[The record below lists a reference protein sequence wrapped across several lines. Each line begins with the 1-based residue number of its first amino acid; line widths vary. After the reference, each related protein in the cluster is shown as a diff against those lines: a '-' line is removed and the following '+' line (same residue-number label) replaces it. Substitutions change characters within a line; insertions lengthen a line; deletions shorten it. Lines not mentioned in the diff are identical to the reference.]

1 MSGALFPD
9 QGARA
14 LDLLC
19 LGRAGVDLYAQ
30 QEGVAFEAVSSFR
43 KSVGGSAANVATGAA
58 RLGLRT
64 GLLSVVSGDG
74 FGRYVRGFLSD
85 NGVDVSGVKT
95 DASGALNSLAIT
107 ETRPDGCQV
116 IIYRKDAAD
125 LHLTPQDIDPAQVA
139 SARALLVTGTALSAS
154 PSREA
159 CLHAM
164 ALARKAGT
172 TVVLDMDY
180 RPYGW
185 VSEAQASV
193 YLQVAC
199 GMADVVIGNREEFD
213 VLDLQD
219 SAAGSGAQRLL
230 EGTTRVVLVKD
241 GARGCQI
248 LHRGEP
254 AIEQGVFKVKARKP
268 FGAGDAFA
276 AATLWGALDGRP
288 WAEAARL
295 GAAAAAIVVR
305 GDGCAEAMPSRDALL
320 AFMAEHASHQPAS

>member
-1 MSGALFPD
+1 MSQTDFPD
-9 QGARA
+9 RSARA

-30 QEGVAFEAVSSFR
+30 QEGVALESVSSFR

-64 GLLSVVSGDG
+64 GMLSVVSGDG
-74 FGRYVRGFLSD
+74 FGRYVRSFLSD

-107 ETRPDGCQV
+107 ELRPDDCKV
-116 IIYRKDAAD
+116 IIYRRGAAD
-125 LHLTPQDIDPAQVA
+125 LQLAPQDIDSSQVA

-159 CLHAM
+159 CLYAM
-164 ALARKAGT
+164 TLARKAGT

-185 VSEAQASV
+185 SSEAQASV

-199 GMADVVIGNREEFD
+199 AMADVVIGNREEFD

-219 SAAGSGAQRLL
+219 SASGAGAPRLL
-230 EGTTRVVLVKD
+230 EGATRIVLVKD

-248 LHRGEP
+248 LRRGEP
-254 AIEQGVFKVKARKP
+254 AIEQGVFAVKARKP

-276 AATLWGALDGRP
+276 AATLWGVLEGRP

-295 GAAAAAIVVR
+295 GAAAAAIVVS
-305 GDGCAEAMPSRDALL
+305 GDGCAESMPGRDALL
-320 AFMAEHASHQPAS
+320 AFVAEHSSHHPSS